1 MSKQHYKFNK
11 NKNPKKNP
19 HYFMS
24 EELLV
29 PRASNSDTQRINM
42 FANHLNQ
49 WVHLVNP
56 EFPRVFTNFENQVG
70 DYSVAYKKAKDDFI
84 ILAKIPKNAYSYSL
98 IVQYKRSKVYD
109 VIHYKTAV
117 NITEDY
123 GYALEDCIP
132 DAQPGTTVREEDY
145 IYRSSNYD
153 KDGNYAYGTN
163 LKAVF
168 LPYKNL
174 TYEDGIVIGETAAK
188 KLTTYKV
195 EQTMFSVNSNDILLN
210 IYGDSQIYKSFPK
223 IGDYVDQKVLAVVR
237 RRDHSKVLYDFQ
249 ADKLTTPDNKD
260 DTIIYTGGGKIVDID
275 IFSNRSIEDME
286 KNPNEFQSEIL
297 SVYRDQHAYHK
308 AMVDEL
314 EKIIPVRQLTE
325 DEQKQELKD
334 MGHVIK
340 HPVTKDKNPNKYTDE
355 LSYMWKASHEFI
367 DPKIQWRHE
376 GKSFDNLKIRFTI
389 LKEHPLTIGA
399 KLTGRYG
406 NKGTIAMIV
415 PDDELPITESGKRA
429 DIVLNPLGIL
439 NRLNIA
445 QIQEQYLNFM
455 ADRLIDRMSQLKS
468 YDDKY
473 DEFTAFMKAVN
484 KQQYDFLDMEYIMMN
499 RSQRQTFID
508 KIMSDGIYIHQQPFF
523 GNTTMD
529 QFEKLFKERPYLV
542 EKYKFVNTEKSMV
555 MGDMYFIRL
564 KHESSNKAS
573 ARSTALNNIKYLPSK
588 STLKKEKKVLLS
600 QTPIRLGEMEVT
612 NLMIT
617 KRGDL
622 VEKLL
627 KTFSTSE
634 DDRNALIKDLLLETN
649 PLRMK
654 TEISDGYS
662 INRQILQKYLNI
674 LELDLED

>member
-1 MSKQHYKFNK
+1 VKKSHYKFNK
-11 NKNPKKNP
+11 PASKRNP

-29 PRASNSDTQRINM
+29 PRANNSDTQRINM

-49 WVHLVNP
+49 WVHLVSP

-70 DYSVAYKKAKDDFI
+70 EYSVAYKRAKDDFI
-84 ILAKIPKNAYSYSL
+84 ILAKIHKNAYNYSL

-109 VIHYKTAV
+109 VIHFKTAV

-123 GYALEDCIP
+123 GYSLEDCIP
-132 DAQPGTTVREEDY
+132 DAQPGTTVREEDFV
-145 IYRSSNYD
+145 YRSSNYD
-153 KDGNYAYGTN
+153 GDGNFAYGTN

-174 TYEDGIVIGETAAK
+174 TYEDGIVIGEAAAK
-188 KLTTYKV
+188 KLAAYKV

-210 IYGDSQIYKSFPK
+210 IYGDSVIYKSFPK
-223 IGDYVDQKVLAVVR
+223 IGDEVTEKILAVVR

-249 ADKLTTPDNKD
+249 ADRLTDPDNKD

-286 KNPNEFQSEIL
+286 KNPNEFQSEVL
-297 SVYRDQHAYHK
+297 AVYRDIHAYYK
-308 AMVDEL
+308 TMADEL
-314 EKIIPVRQLTE
+314 EKIIPVRTMTE
-325 DEQKQELKD
+325 EETKKELKE
-334 MGHVIK
+334 MGHVTK
-340 HPVTKDKNPNKYTDE
+340 HPVAKEDNKNKYTDE
-355 LSYMWKASHEFI
+355 LSYMWKASHEHI

-406 NKGTIAMIV
+406 NKGTISMIV
-415 PDDELPITESGKRA
+415 PDEEMPVTTDGVRA
-429 DIVLNPLGIL
+429 DIILNPLGIL
-439 NRLNIA
+439 NRLNLA

-455 ADRLIDRMSQLKS
+455 ASNLLKKMSSAETLQEQE
-468 YDDKY
+468 DD
-473 DEFTAFMKAVN
+473 FFWFMKHVN
-484 KQQYDFLDMEYIMMN
+484 KEQYEFLYGEYATMGSGTKKMDFMVSVLTN
-499 RSQRQTFID
+499 
-508 KIMSDGIYIHQQPFF
+508 GIYIHQAPFF

-529 QFEKLFKERPYLV
+529 QFEKIFKEKPYLAKKQEFVNV
-542 EKYKFVNTEKSMV
+542 EKPMV

-588 STLKKEKKVLLS
+588 STLKKEKKILLS

-627 KTFSTSE
+627 KTYSTSE
-634 DDRNALIKDLLLETN
+634 EDRDSLIRDLLTQTN
-649 PLRMK
+649 PLNME
-654 TEISDGYS
+654 TQSGDSYS
-662 INRQILQKYLNI
+662 TNRQILQKYLNI